1 MYRNFTIALLTA
13 VSLIAITMMTECRVS
28 LAQEANE
35 AVGQQ
40 SVNVVFFGDSI
51 TEAAVGE
58 KGYITR
64 LDQVLNNDR
73 ANGFQ
78 LIGAGISGNKVP
90 DLQKRLDRDVLAK
103 NPKLVVI
110 YIGINDVWHSLS
122 GKGTPVDQFRDGLMD
137 IIQRIQAYGASVIL
151 CTPSVIGERT
161 DGGNPL
167 DAKLDEYATISREVA
182 AGTGVRLVDLRQL
195 FLHELKIVNPDNEAN
210 GHLTTDGVHLND
222 AGNEFVQECLG
233 DAIRSTL
240 QGQVVRHVVLVQ
252 FKQTTTIAQM
262 NRVRESFAAL
272 EGKIEAIKEFEG
284 GSDISV
290 ENRNLGFTDCFV
302 LTFENVAAR
311 DAYLVHPEHEAF
323 KQFALQFVEKVLVV
337 DYLAAD

>member
-1 MYRNFTIALLTA
+1 MNRTYTVASLTA
-13 VSLIAITMMTECRVS
+13 ITLAAIAIMTECRVT
-28 LAQEANE
+28 LAQQVNE

-51 TEAAVGE
+51 TEAATGE
-58 KGYITR
+58 TGYITR
-64 LDQVLNNDR
+64 LDRLLNKDR

-78 LIGAGISGNKVP
+78 LIGAGISGHKVP

-103 NPKLVVI
+103 DPKLVVI

-122 GKGTPVDQFRDGLMD
+122 GKGTPVDQFRDGLVD
-137 IIQRIQAYGASVIL
+137 IIQRIHAAGAGVIL

-161 DGGNPL
+161 DGGNEL
-167 DAKLDEYATISREVA
+167 DAKLDEYASISREVA

-195 FLHELKIVNPDNEAN
+195 FLRELKIINPDNDAN

-233 DAIRSTL
+233 DAIRSSV
-240 QGQVVRHVVLVQ
+240 QGQRVRHVVLVQ
-252 FKQTTTIAQM
+252 FKPTTTVAQM

-272 EGKIEAIKEFEG
+272 EGKIDAIGEFEG
-284 GSDISV
+284 GSDISI

-302 LTFENVAAR
+302 LTFENVAGR

-323 KQFALQFVEKVLVV
+323 KQVALQFVETVLVV
-337 DYLAAD
+337 DYLAAK